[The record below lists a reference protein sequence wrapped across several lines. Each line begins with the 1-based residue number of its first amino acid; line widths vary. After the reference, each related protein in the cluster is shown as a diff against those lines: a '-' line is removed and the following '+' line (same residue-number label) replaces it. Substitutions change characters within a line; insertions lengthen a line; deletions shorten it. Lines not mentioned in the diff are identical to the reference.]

1 MPNQSQEKT
10 VGEMI
15 AEARQVAGL
24 SLRELAGKLGI
35 HFTYLA
41 DIEKNRVIPSE
52 NVILTISLEPDLKLE
67 FDELMALA
75 GRLGDK
81 AENYLKHHP
90 QFGRLLRTI
99 ANEEPSRD
107 ELVKLTSRV
116 QTALKKIK
124 HGE

>member
-1 MPNQSQEKT
+1 MPESSQET
-10 VGEMI
+10 TLGEVI
-15 AEARQVAGL
+15 AEARRNARL
-24 SLRELAGKLGI
+24 NLRDLAAKIGI

-52 NVILTISLEPDLKLE
+52 NVILNISLQTELELE

-90 QFGRLLRTI
+90 QFGRLLRAI
-99 ANEEPSRD
+99 ANEEPSHD
-107 ELVKLTSRV
+107 ELTKLTNLN
-116 QTALKKIK
+116 QTALKKFK
-124 HGE
+124 NSK